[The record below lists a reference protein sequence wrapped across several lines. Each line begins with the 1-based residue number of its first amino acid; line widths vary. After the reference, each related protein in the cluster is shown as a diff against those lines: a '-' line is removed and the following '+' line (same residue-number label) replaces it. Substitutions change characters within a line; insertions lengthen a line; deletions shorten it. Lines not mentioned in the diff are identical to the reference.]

1 MGAVVGSAFVGSLV
15 LNDITPSF
23 SIQIN
28 GVDRTKQFV
37 MSELSIQ
44 QVLGQPSTMSARCV
58 GFVPIRGQEIRV
70 TAFNGSGTVYF
81 AGHILTVTVTQA
93 RASDRSSYVI
103 QCQDYTWLIDRYA
116 RVTATFVDE
125 GVNTVAARICQSFTN
140 AGFVTGFIP
149 SSLGNV
155 TRLEFVEETPLGALQ
170 RLAET
175 SDAYLTI
182 GPERHVNIFQLP
194 DHLPSNS
201 LTLTDTSQNFAA
213 FQRALDLTDVA
224 TQVTVRGGGS
234 QVSSLTATSMT
245 VIPVTDIRFYD
256 QAGTVVVGPSKIDY
270 VGRQVLT
277 PAGAAVNLVSA
288 YLGFALG
295 TQFLGNQYGNITPS
309 GPGNLTGVVL
319 PRTLSVN
326 ETVDLLV
333 TRVDSTAA
341 ATLSS
346 ALSYDLSYLG
356 FTLGQQVLLNEAS
369 GIATFY
375 YQDARLTATEADGVA
390 QALLAAKGYGQDQIV
405 FDTQDQF
412 HATLAPYMVP
422 GQVVAVNLT
431 TPSSIAES
439 YRVQQVDITPDGALS
454 GDNIHFLRRVTLGT
468 ELRDQGVIRALG
480 QTRIVRT

>member
-1 MGAVVGSAFVGSLV
+1 MPAVVGSVRVGSLV

-28 GVDRTKQFV
+28 GVDRTRQFV
-37 MSELSIQ
+37 LGELAMQ
-44 QVLGQPSTMSARCV
+44 QVLGQPSTLSGRCM
-58 GFVPIRGQEIRV
+58 GFVPVRGQEIRV

-81 AGHILTVTVTQA
+81 AGHILTVTLAQA
-93 RASDRSSYVI
+93 RAADRPSYVI
-103 QCQDYTWLIDRYA
+103 QAQDYTWLIDRYA
-116 RVTATFVDE
+116 RVTGTFVDE

-140 AGFVTGFIP
+140 GGFVTGFIP

-155 TRLEFVEETPLGALQ
+155 TRLEFVEETPFGALQ

-182 GPERHVNIFQLP
+182 GPDRHVNIFQLP
-194 DHLPSNS
+194 NHLASNS
-201 LTLTDTSQNFAA
+201 LTLTDTSHNFAA
-213 FQRALDLTDVA
+213 LQHELDFTDVA
-224 TQVTVRGGGS
+224 TQVTVRGGGA
-234 QVSSLTATSMT
+234 QVTSVSPTSLT
-245 VIPVTDIRFYD
+245 VIPVTDVRFYD
-256 QAGTVVVGPSKIDY
+256 QAGTVLVGPNRIDY

-277 PAGAAVNLVSA
+277 PAGAAVNLTSA

-295 TQFLGNQYGNITPS
+295 TQFLGNQYGNITPV

-326 ETVDLLV
+326 ETVDLVV

-341 ATLSS
+341 VTLSD
-346 ALSYDLSYLG
+346 ALSYDLTYLG
-356 FTLGQQVLLNEAS
+356 FTLGQQVLLNQAS
-369 GIATFY
+369 GLATFY

-390 QALLAAKGYGQDQIV
+390 AQLLAAKSNGQDQIV

-412 HATLAPYMVP
+412 HGSLAPYMVP
-422 GQVVAVNLT
+422 GQVVDVALT
-431 TPSSIAES
+431 TPSSIGNT
-439 YRVQQVDITPDGALS
+439 YRVQQVNITTDGALA
-454 GDNIHFLRRVTLGT
+454 GDNIHFMRRVTLGT
-468 ELRDQGVIRALG
+468 ELRDVGVIRALG

>member
-1 MGAVVGSAFVGSLV
+1 MGAVVGSATVGSLV

-37 MSELSIQ
+37 LGELSIQ
-44 QVLGQPSTMSARCV
+44 QVLGEPSTLTARCL
-58 GFVPIRGQEIRV
+58 GFVPVRGQEIRV
-70 TAFNGSGTVYF
+70 TAFNGSGDVYF
-81 AGHILTVTVTQA
+81 AGHILTVTLNQA
-93 RASDRSSYVI
+93 RAADRSSYTI
-103 QCQDYTWLIDRYA
+103 HCQDYTWLIDRYE
-116 RVTATFVDE
+116 RVTATFVDD

-140 AGFVTGFIP
+140 GGFVTGFIP

-155 TRLEFVEETPLGALQ
+155 NRLEFVEETALGALQ
-170 RLAET
+170 RLADV

-182 GPERHVNIFQLP
+182 GPDRQVNIFQLP

-201 LTLTDTSQNFAA
+201 LTLTDTSNNFAA
-213 FQRALDLTDVA
+213 FQYGRDLTDVA

-234 QVSSLTATSMT
+234 MVTSVCATSMT
-245 VIPVTDIRFYD
+245 VIPVTDVRFYD
-256 QAGTVVVGPSKIDY
+256 QSGTVLVGPNKIDY

-277 PAGAAVNLVSA
+277 PAGAPVNLASA
-288 YLGFALG
+288 FLGFALG
-295 TQFLGNQYGNITPS
+295 TQFLGNQYGNLTPV

-341 ATLSS
+341 TALSN
-346 ALSYDLSYLG
+346 ALSYDLTYLG
-356 FTLGQQVLLNEAS
+356 FTLGQQVLLNQAS
-369 GIATFY
+369 GIATFF
-375 YQDARLTATEADGVA
+375 YQDARLTATEADGLAA
-390 QALLAAKGYGQDQIV
+390 QLLAAKGYGQDQIV

-412 HATLAPYMVP
+412 HESLAPFMVP
-422 GQVVAVNLT
+422 GQVVDVTMT
-431 TPSSIAES
+431 TPSSIDDN
-439 YRVQQVDITPDGALS
+439 YRVQRVDITTDGALS
-454 GDNIHFLRRVTLGT
+454 GDNIHFMRRVTLGT

-480 QTRIVRT
+480 QTRILRT